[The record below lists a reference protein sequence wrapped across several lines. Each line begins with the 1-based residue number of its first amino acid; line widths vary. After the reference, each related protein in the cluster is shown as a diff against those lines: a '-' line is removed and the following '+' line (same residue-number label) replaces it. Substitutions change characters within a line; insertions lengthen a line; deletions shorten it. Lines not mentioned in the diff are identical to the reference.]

1 MGSRRVG
8 LARTQALIENLRRD
22 LKLNNSTL
30 TDVIIDSHGTSIN
43 KTHVSSSLNISG
55 AAFYANG
62 VKLTGGDA
70 GAPAGSDTQI
80 QFNEGGSAFGASS
93 NFVWDDTNLK
103 VIGNISSSLN
113 ISSSALYTA
122 NSLFE
127 LGESNSGHAQIK
139 VSSAHMQLRNS
150 ANNKDVRIQIGDDS
164 GNTKVQ
170 VRNNSGNGVAQI
182 DSYGDSQFRNISAS
196 TNISASA
203 FYGNTA
209 GLLYPIKTVSTDYSA
224 TLLDYTILGNT
235 TSGDVTVTLPSASV
249 GKRKIYNIKKVDSSN
264 TLTITTDS
272 GSIDGVTNKN
282 ITTLYESLSL
292 HSNGSDWFII

>member
-1 MGSRRVG
+1 
-8 LARTQALIENLRRD
+8 
-22 LKLNNSTL
+22 
-30 TDVIIDSHGTSIN
+30 
-43 KTHVSSSLNISG
+43 
-55 AAFYANG
+55 
-62 VKLTGGDA
+62 
-70 GAPAGSDTQI
+70 
-80 QFNEGGSAFGASS
+80 
-93 NFVWDDTNLK
+93 
-103 VIGNISSSLN
+103 
-113 ISSSALYTA
+113 
-122 NSLFE
+122 
-127 LGESNSGHAQIK
+127 
-139 VSSAHMQLRNS
+139 MQLRNS
-150 ANNKDVRIQIGDDS
+150 SNNKDVRIQIGDDS